1 MFPRT
6 CILSK

>member
-6 CILSK
+6 VI